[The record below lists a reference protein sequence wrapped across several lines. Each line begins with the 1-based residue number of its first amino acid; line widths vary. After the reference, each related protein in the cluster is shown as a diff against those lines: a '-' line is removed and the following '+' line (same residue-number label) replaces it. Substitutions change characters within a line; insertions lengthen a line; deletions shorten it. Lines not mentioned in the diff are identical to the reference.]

1 MNKLSEKVM
10 KDFLKTKSVE
20 QIHFDKLQEKGL
32 DVFTLLQY
40 DKVSNERQSCFFVMN
55 H

>member
-32 DVFTLLQY
+32 DVFTLPQH
-40 DKVSNERQSCFFVMN
+40 DKKQTKQANKAF
-55 H
+55 

>member
-32 DVFTLLQY
+32 ISEYENIVLNTAENLSLI
-40 DKVSNERQSCFFVMN
+40 
-55 H
+55 HI